1 MADVSHMSDEQLNNI
16 LNQAPNQ
23 VGTAIGEGGQPW
35 TPMLI
40 GCLTGAILIFALITM
55 IFMVKALKNHDASD
69 VLRLFT
75 VPQVVVAALLLV
87 ILGFSNQ
94 QMTPVIG
101 LLGTLVGYI
110 LSTGRQRQPPP
121 SQRANPIQRKPE
133 E

>member
-1 MADVSHMSDEQLNNI
+1 MADVSHLSDAQLNNI
-16 LNQAPNQ
+16 LNQGLNQ
-23 VGTAIGEGGQPW
+23 MPPTVGESGQPW

-40 GCLTGAILIFALITM
+40 GCLTAGILIFSLITM
-55 IFMVKALKNHDASD
+55 IFMVRALKDHDAGD

-110 LSTGRQRQPPP
+110 LSTGRQRQQPP
-121 SQRANPIQRKPE
+121 SQRANPIQRKHE